1 MSSTSI
7 SEAELEAGD
16 KAFTLSISKEKIDN
30 LNLDISLAS
39 SDIQLVKK
47 VKVTDVND
55 AFCCLLLSNTAKKLY
70 NSALY
75 LFKEQYRK
83 NQTTLTYETLD
94 KLMKNDELYP
104 DYARIYKDLPAKVS
118 QQILKLFSQ
127 NIKSFF
133 GRKQSEK
140 LTDEEKKKV
149 NLPKYYTKNGLVV
162 VTYTNQAL
170 SKTAFNKEG
179 VIRLSDTNLTIKR
192 SLFPDIKSLSQI
204 NQVRIVPVIQN
215 EKDKRLSDLLEEYY
229 PSTCVAGEF
238 LPSEAEA
245 DVANLEQMQEETGK
259 GEGETKIKR
268 KISTSSLFTIEI
280 VYTVPTSE
288 KQSNN
293 KSLELFY
300 RTSRI
305 YRINKATKKI
315 ATIEKEELV
324 EARYTQEFL
333 KSVAGIDQNLDHLAV
348 GIIASGKTT
357 ALNCDIKYLK
367 SINQYYNKQMAKLQ
381 AEISKQ
387 KQLLQELRDEKLDFY
402 KTVLTEYSASQL
414 IESEEIRLKKLK
426 NKLKRITTKRN
437 HKINNYTHQL
447 SRKLINHLSELGVK
461 NIIYGKNV
469 NFKKEINLGRVNN
482 QNFVNIPF
490 NQIIERLRYK
500 ALLAGINF
508 MTVEESYTSKT
519 SFLDEEKLHSYK
531 KDKPQ
536 KGYIFW
542 GDRFARSLFRTKKG
556 YVIHADINASFNI
569 IRKVSGDSIYN
580 FVEMTAIKGS
590 SPKRWRINLQ

>member
-1 MSSTSI
+1 M
-7 SEAELEAGD
+7 
-16 KAFTLSISKEKIDN
+16 FTVSISKEKIDN

-47 VKVTDVND
+47 VRVTDVND

-75 LFKEQYRK
+75 LFKKQYRENK
-83 NQTTLTYETLD
+83 TILTYETLD
-94 KLMKNDELYP
+94 KLMKNETLYP
-104 DYARIYKDLPAKVS
+104 DYAKIYQDLPAKVS
-118 QQILKLFSQ
+118 QQVLKLFSQ

-133 GRKQSEK
+133 GHKQSAK
-140 LTDEEKKKV
+140 LTKEEKKKV
-149 NLPKYYTKNGLVV
+149 NLPRYYTKNGLVV

-204 NQVRIVPVIQN
+204 NQVRIVPVIKN
-215 EKDKRLSDLLEEYY
+215 EKDKRLSDLLEEHY
-229 PSTCVAGEF
+229 PSKAFDKT
-238 LPSEAEA
+238 
-245 DVANLEQMQEETGK
+245 ETGRDEAK
-259 GEGETKIKR
+259 VKIQQP
-268 KISTSSLFTIEI
+268 LFTIEI
-280 VYTVPTSE
+280 VYTVPASE
-288 KQSNN
+288 KRKSN

-300 RTSRI
+300 RTSCI
-305 YRINKATKKI
+305 YRIKQGKQSSNNAAKKI
-315 ATIEKEELV
+315 ATATLEKEELV
-324 EARYTQEFL
+324 EARYTCEFL
-333 KSVAGIDQNLDHLAV
+333 QSVAGIDQNLDHLAV
-348 GIIASGKTT
+348 GVIASGNTT
-357 ALNCDIKYLK
+357 AFNCDIKYLK
-367 SINQYYNKQMAKLQ
+367 SVNQYWNKQKAKLQ

-387 KQLLQELRDEKLDFY
+387 KQLLHELKEDEKLDFY
-402 KTVLTEYSASQL
+402 KTVLTEYSSSRI

-531 KDKPQ
+531 HNKPK
-536 KGYIFW
+536 KGYTFL

-569 IRKVSGDSIYN
+569 IRKVSGDSIYE
-580 FVEMTAIKGS
+580 FVNKVAIKGS
-590 SPKRWRINLQ
+590 APKRWKINLQ